1 MVMASLSLNAIPVL
15 FNIHKSLELITSLP
29 SYVFFSPSYINLLVI
44 YAFCRIDDLSWG
56 TKGLAGESQKN
67 NQIEMEFKWRK
78 FVFVKNKNY

>member
-1 MVMASLSLNAIPVL
+1 M
-15 FNIHKSLELITSLP
+15 P

-56 TKGLAGESQKN
+56 TKGLAGDSQKN